1 MAKKNN
7 EYNASSIKALDQRTH
22 LIKRMSLTFGAETGT
37 PEEPFSSQK
46 SVAIREITDNSVD
59 EVIGGHADRIKVS
72 FFKDGSVEVQD
83 NGRGLPV
90 DVGQNSDGSP
100 ASGIFLTMGVI
111 QSGGK
116 FENDSERFSGGLNG
130 VGAASTVATSS
141 RTDITVYRNN
151 KKYTLSFKEGKP
163 GFFDKPDDPKAKF
176 TPLEDLTYVK
186 EEKDTRPA
194 KEKKLWKTGTI
205 VKTWLDEDVYTSKYP
220 INRLDITERLR
231 GTTFLL
237 PGLEVEVY
245 NEVDTVE
252 VDGKEQPRV
261 DKFKFED
268 GIKELVTLNQNKD
281 PLSEI
286 IHLEGR
292 ETYKEVVPVLQKD
305 GTVKNQEVDRVV
317 IAEVAMAWDVGFD
330 YNMESYVNTIRT
342 RLGGVHETAFERAL
356 VNSFTE
362 KISSMRGMLPAS
374 MKLKPNFEDYS
385 EGLTVVLSVKISEPQ
400 FTGQAK
406 EELGG
411 REAQRALQKLLTG
424 LFKKFAN
431 AGKNDAQMRIIGK
444 KVSDATKAREAQQE
458 ARDIKRQ
465 KSRLESSTSLPSK
478 LVDCE
483 ITHTEDS
490 ELYIVEGDSAKGAL
504 KAARYSSHQALL
516 PIRGKIVNTNKQTVA
531 KVLANKEVQDIIRC
545 IDAGVGKDFDIDK
558 IRYGRVFFATDADV
572 DGGAISVL
580 LTMLFW
586 DLFKPMIEEGR
597 VYQVL
602 SPLYLIT
609 PRKKGAKNIYAL
621 NDIEFEEIT
630 RKLDKDGVKYDIK
643 RLKGLGEAG
652 AQVLNETAMNPE
664 TRTVKQITLQ
674 DMEKAQRMLDIT
686 LGKDVGPRKD
696 WIERNPYDFSKNL
709 D

>member
-22 LIKRMSLTFGAETGT
+22 LIKRMSLTFGTETGT

-194 KEKKLWKTGTI
+194 AEKKLWKTGTI

-220 INRLDITERLR
+220 INRLDITGRLR

-245 NEVDTVE
+245 NEVDTIE
-252 VDGKEQPRV
+252 VNGKELYRV
-261 DKFKFED
+261 DKFKFDD

-342 RLGGVHETAFERAL
+342 RLGGVHETAFERSL

-431 AGKNDAQMRIIGK
+431 TGKNDAQMRIIGK

-458 ARDIKRQ
+458 ARDVKRQ
-465 KSRLESSTSLPSK
+465 KSKLESSTALPPK

-483 ITHTEDS
+483 ITHTDDS

-602 SPLYLIT
+602 SPLYLII

-674 DMEKAQRMLDIT
+674 DMEKAERMLDIT
-686 LGKDVGPRKD
+686 LGKDVAPRKD